1 MWKLS
6 FFFFFSIYLA
16 ENDYLKQ
23 KWWQYFVRWYHVEV
37 KYIRVMGAQAGEGGW
52 KYIVVGWLAYIW
64 GSIMLF
70 QMRQWWGGDK
80 YCDPIENTK
89 K

>member
-1 MWKLS
+1 
-6 FFFFFSIYLA
+6 
-16 ENDYLKQ
+16 
-23 KWWQYFVRWYHVEV
+23 
-37 KYIRVMGAQAGEGGW
+37 MGAQAGEGGW

-89 K
+89 KIKG